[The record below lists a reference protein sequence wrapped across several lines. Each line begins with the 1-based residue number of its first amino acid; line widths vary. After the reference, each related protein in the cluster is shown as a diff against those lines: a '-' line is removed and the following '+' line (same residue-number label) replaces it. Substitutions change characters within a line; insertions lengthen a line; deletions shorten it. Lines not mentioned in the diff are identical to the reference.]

1 VSGSSGPTPRGTT
14 ATKTTSRPASKST
27 ANGTARA
34 TPEPDTGQ
42 TGQTGDENGGSKD
55 AGAALLDEV
64 RAFVGRFC
72 RFPDEHALAV
82 AALWAAHAHVVEH
95 LHTTPRF
102 AVLSPDPGSGKTR
115 VLEVLDL
122 LVPAPMFVFSA
133 SPAAIFRTMR
143 NEQTTL
149 LFDEV
154 DTVFGRRGKDD
165 DNGDLRALLNAGYKR
180 GATIPRCVGPA
191 HDVEYFPVFAAVALA
206 GLGDLPDTL
215 MSRAIIVRMRKR
227 KRSEPVEP
235 FRHRV
240 HAEQGHKI
248 RDHLAAW
255 AVTKGA
261 DIGKAW
267 PELPAG
273 IVDRPAEVWEPLIAV
288 ADAAGGHWPET
299 ARAAC
304 THLCAMAN
312 DRTVSLGVRLLRDLS
327 LVWGKDKAPGH
338 HTADLLNLL
347 CGETPYD
354 KDDDGDPLT
363 LLDAPWSSLRG
374 EPLDARGLARL
385 LAPYEVRS
393 TKVKVDGRSLQGY
406 RREDLWDAWQREGMS
421 PGDETGE
428 PGEPGEPCRSE
439 HSTEVPD
446 MERVPEPADGPEP
459 DAPPLTCD
467 VPAVPEVPDFRTPES
482 DVPSS
487 PEKSAIGATGATA
500 DAPRRPRT
508 SVVGKRTNR
517 ISRSVITR
525 RKPAVKSTPNPK
537 GE

>member
-1 VSGSSGPTPRGTT
+1 MNGSSGLTPQSET
-14 ATKTTSRPASKST
+14 ATKAIDRRTTEV
-27 ANGTARA
+27 
-34 TPEPDTGQ
+34 TP
-42 TGQTGDENGGSKD
+42 
-55 AGAALLDEV
+55 GAALLDEV
-64 RAFVGRFC
+64 HAFVGRFC
-72 RFPDEHALAV
+72 RFPDEHALAA
-82 AALWAAHAHVVEH
+82 AALWAAHTHVVEH

-191 HDVEYFPVFAAVALA
+191 HDVEHFPVFAAVALA

-227 KRSEPVEP
+227 KRKRSEPVEP

-240 HAEQGHKI
+240 HAEQGHKL
-248 RDHLAAW
+248 RDDLAAW

-261 DIGKAW
+261 DIGSAW

-304 THLCAMAN
+304 THLCAVAN

-327 LVWGKDKAPGH
+327 LVWGKDTAPGH
-338 HTADLLNLL
+338 HTADLLSLL
-347 CGETPYD
+347 CGETPYG

-428 PGEPGEPCRSE
+428 LGEPGEPCRSE
-439 HSTEVPD
+439 HSTEVLD
-446 MERVPEPADGPEP
+446 AEQVPEPADGPEP
-459 DAPPLTCD
+459 AVPPLTCD

-482 DVPSS
+482 DGPSS
-487 PEKSAIGATGATA
+487 PEKSATGATRATA
-500 DAPRRPRT
+500 DAARRTRT
-508 SVVGKRTNR
+508 SVVGKRR
-517 ISRSVITR
+517 ISRRVITR
-525 RKPAVKSTPNPK
+525 PKPAGKSIPNPK
-537 GE
+537 EK